1 MSTIKAAA
9 DLVARYLTARAL
21 FRRTPWEVPSDLEY
35 LIGRGV
41 RLLPDGVLVNE
52 VPLQPA
58 PAIIGDR
65 KDPMFWSAIIGGE
78 DGAIDMDPAEQE
90 QVRQFV
96 LDDEWILPVTPSEI
110 DVIMMAVGAALGRV
124 STRRR
129 WRSRGSRI
137 DIRAVERQRRVSRV
151 LRQPA
156 LQDAWSDHVMRAGR
170 FI

>member
-1 MSTIKAAA
+1 MTKTKAAA

-21 FRRTPWEVPSDLEY
+21 FRQTPWELPSNLED

-58 PAIIGDR
+58 PAIIYDR

-78 DGAIDMDPAEQE
+78 DSAIDMDPAEQE

-96 LDDEWILPVTPSEI
+96 LEDWTLPVMPTGHRAPRRI
-110 DVIMMAVGAALGRV
+110 VAAVGAAFGRRIQKAALAM
-124 STRRR
+124 S
-129 WRSRGSRI
+129 WGAGS
-137 DIRAVERQRRVSRV
+137 AH
-151 LRQPA
+151 P
-156 LQDAWSDHVMRAGR
+156 GR
-170 FI
+170 

>member
-1 MSTIKAAA
+1 MTKTKAAA

-21 FRRTPWEVPSDLEY
+21 FRRTPWEVPSNLEY

-58 PAIIGDR
+58 PAIIYDR

-96 LDDEWILPVTPSEI
+96 LDEDWTLPVMPSGHRARHR
-110 DVIMMAVGAALGRV
+110 MMAAVGAALGR
-124 STRRR
+124 SIQKAALAIS
-129 WRSRGSRI
+129 WGAGSARPG
-137 DIRAVERQRRVSRV
+137 S
-151 LRQPA
+151 
-156 LQDAWSDHVMRAGR
+156 
-170 FI
+170 